1 MNNLLLIIILL
12 LCLTAVFIG
21 FMTAK
26 IFEPRHYHVTI
37 PRMKMA
43 NTNVAQLGEPVWS
56 LSKTFFNE
64 QEVDGLCEVVIHKM

>member
-37 PRMKMA
+37 PRMKMV
-43 NTNVAQLGEPVWS
+43 NTNVAQLGERVWS
-56 LSKTFFNE
+56 LPSAAQWGKKSGHTR
-64 QEVDGLCEVVIHKM
+64 DPIL